1 MALPGYRGF
10 ERAQLISLKLD
21 KDSSSTGMGTYIEK
35 GRTTYAEF
43 KLVIRLCLVIK
54 GWTKYS

>member
-1 MALPGYRGF
+1 MALPGYRGL

-35 GRTTYAEF
+35 GGMTYAEF
-43 KLVIRLCLVIK
+43 KIVIRFCLIIK
-54 GWTKYS
+54 GWERYN